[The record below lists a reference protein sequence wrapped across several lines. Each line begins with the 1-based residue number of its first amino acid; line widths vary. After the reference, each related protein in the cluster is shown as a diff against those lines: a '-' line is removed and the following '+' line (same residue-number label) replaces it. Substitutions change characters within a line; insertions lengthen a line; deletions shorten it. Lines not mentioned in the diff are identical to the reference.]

1 MNPKIAIIVS
11 RRGID
16 SVTVLSS
23 GTEARNKAYKLFSII
38 EEEINKFEI
47 NFVRKIHCEV
57 NENGQEK
64 ER

>member
-11 RRGID
+11 PRGID
-16 SVTVLSS
+16 SLTILSS

-47 NFVRKIHCEV
+47 NFVRKIQRED
-57 NENGQEK
+57 NDNGQEK
-64 ER
+64 DR